1 MAPEFSII
9 IPTYNRSQIL
19 GRAIESVLNQSFT
32 NFEVLVVD
40 DGSTDQTKEMLAGF
54 ASLRYI
60 YQSNRGVCAA
70 RNRGAVEAKGKWLLF
85 LDSDDELENTALE
98 VASCQLFQ
106 LEKAQVLIGSF
117 QKVQE
122 QGCLIHRQSA
132 KGPIALSGTYVI
144 RRDLFLEMGG
154 FDEQLTFSE
163 NSELF
168 FRINL
173 KGIAPIIIS
182 EMMLKYYPSES
193 GGSRNVEGQIASLNR
208 ICEKHQSNL
217 TSKEKFTYRNILGV
231 LNLRLKK
238 YKVAR
243 SDFFKAVSIYPLHP
257 SAWAR
262 LVLSVFPPL
271 AKLFYS

>member
-1 MAPEFSII
+1 M
-9 IPTYNRSQIL
+9 

-32 NFEVLVVD
+32 NFEILVVD
-40 DGSTDQTKEMLAGF
+40 DGSTDQTKEILAGF

-70 RNRGAVEAKGKWLLF
+70 RNRGAVEAKGKWLIF
-85 LDSDDELENTALE
+85 LDSDDEMENTALE
-98 VASCQLFQ
+98 VASYQMFQ
-106 LEKAQVLIGSF
+106 HEKAQVLIGSF
-117 QKVQE
+117 QKVQK
-122 QGCLIHRQSA
+122 QGSLIHRQSS

-163 NSELF
+163 NSELL
-168 FRINL
+168 FRIKL

-193 GGSRNVEGQIASLNR
+193 GGSRNMEGQIASLNR

-217 TSKEKFTYRNILGV
+217 TSKEKFTYRNVLGV

-243 SDFFKAVSIYPLHP
+243 SDFFRAVSIYPLHP
-257 SAWAR
+257 FAWGR